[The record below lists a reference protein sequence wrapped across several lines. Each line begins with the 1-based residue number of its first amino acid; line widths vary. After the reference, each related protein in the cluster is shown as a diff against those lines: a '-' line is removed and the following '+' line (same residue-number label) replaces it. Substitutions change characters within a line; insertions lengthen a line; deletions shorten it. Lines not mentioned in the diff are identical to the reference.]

1 MKMATSTLDSPD
13 CLDAEIFTGDALLTD
28 MEEIKEYIERWTRA
42 IREFD
47 SMGYDNDVPLQFI
60 GEVDA

>member
-1 MKMATSTLDSPD
+1 MDNLSDLLDS
-13 CLDAEIFTGDALLTD
+13 LDAAIFTGDALFTD
-28 MEEIKEYIERWTRA
+28 MEEIRDYVERWTRA

-47 SMGYDNDVPLQFI
+47 SMGYDSDVPFRLI